1 MKRFLLITALI
12 ASVFFLFISK
22 NNKHYPQPK
31 SKDTKQE
38 PPVESVYKTSVT
50 TAPYLTNIYRVGL
63 NNDAGA
69 IECIAISKT
78 DSNLMLAGGAQ
89 GGLFRTTNR
98 GVTWSPVNDFA
109 PSLQMTC
116 IAQNQLRTN
125 EFYFSTGVDLYNNG
139 VLVNDI
145 YKSTDNG
152 LTFNNITATGTFPFG
167 KVNKIVCSPLDS
179 NTIYFMNMKSASG
192 TGTLNGSLY
201 RTKDNFATYHK
212 VFQSSG
218 TLNDVIILPNGHVMT
233 TELDKIYI
241 SHSGDSGTYVQ
252 SNNGIASNIT
262 RMLLGA
268 CTTQPLTRYA
278 VGTTIGQNFICYK
291 SIDAGINWT
300 AIGNPVT
307 AFPRT
312 FTVKPDDPNVLIA
325 GCVRLLASTNS
336 GLTWENIGG
345 GYDNREVLFDP
356 NNYNQLFITSDFG
369 VSSVEVNTSSA
380 TPFAFPVALDTNL
393 NVQEIH
399 GGDYGITGNAC
410 INGYQDIGVFYI
422 KNNGLS
428 KYLSSADGMY
438 GQLSR
443 QDSTLGYFCIQ
454 NGVLKRDTNLYHPAF
469 NAAYIMNEMDT
480 NGSLGIDE
488 GAAVITQFFL
498 NQTNDQQLFFPSR
511 RHLWR
516 SDNGGDNWIQL
527 SGNYYNTNARVF
539 IAGSSKPDPIIYWCD
554 YDTIFVM
561 PNAGTAAPGSEFR
574 IRSPF
579 TTPVSICIDPQNDSS
594 IYILQNNPSKIYHA
608 VNMFASTVTWTDIG
622 MNFPANVNIRCIAV
636 HPTNSQIILAGT
648 NEGGLYY
655 TTDGGLTWNLE
666 SNFPYVRTLSIKIRP
681 TDNKIF
687 IFTYGR
693 GTWTADFP
701 VVSSIN
707 EAPVSFANIYPN
719 PFKDVLYI
727 ENDATVKNADVYLMT
742 ITGAIIR
749 REEMYSSSASFNY
762 SEISPGIYYIV
773 IMQDGKV
780 LDKRKVVKTT

>member
-12 ASVFFLFISK
+12 SSVFFLFTTE
-22 NNKHYPQPK
+22 NNKNYLQPK
-31 SKDTKQE
+31 SKDTKLE
-38 PPVESVYKTSVT
+38 PQAQTIYRTSVI
-50 TAPYLTNIYRVGL
+50 TASYLTNFFRVGL
-63 NNDAGA
+63 TNEAGA
-69 IECIAISKT
+69 IECMVISKA
-78 DSNLMLAGGAQ
+78 DSNLMLAGGDN
-89 GGLFRTTNR
+89 GGLFRSTNR
-98 GVTWSPVNDFA
+98 GFSWTPVNDFA
-109 PSLQMTC
+109 PSLQMEC

-125 EFYFSTGVDLYNNG
+125 EFYYSTGVDLYNNG

-152 LTFNNITATGTFPFG
+152 VTFTNITAAGAFPFG
-167 KVNKIVCSPLDS
+167 KVHKIVCSPIDS
-179 NTIYFMNMKSASG
+179 NTIYFMNFTSAAG
-192 TGTLNGSLY
+192 TGSFNGSLY

-212 VFQSSG
+212 VFQSGG

-252 SNNGIASNIT
+252 SNIGIASNVT
-262 RMLLGA
+262 RMLLAA

-300 AIGNPVT
+300 AMGNPVT

-325 GCVRLLASTNS
+325 GCVHLLASTNS
-336 GLTWENIGG
+336 GLTWTNIGG
-345 GYDNREVLFDP
+345 GYDNREVLFNP
-356 NNYNQLFITSDFG
+356 NNYNQLFVTSDFG
-369 VSSVEVNTSSA
+369 VNSVEVNTSSA

-399 GGDYGITGNAC
+399 GADYGISGIAC
-410 INGYQDIGVFYI
+410 MNGYQDIGVRYI
-422 KNNGLS
+422 NGNGIA
-428 KYLSSADGMY
+428 KTIGTGDGMY
-438 GQLSR
+438 AQMSK
-443 QDSTLGYFCIQ
+443 QDSSLGYYCTQ
-454 NGVLKRDTNLYHPAF
+454 NGLLSKAF
-469 NAAYIMNEMDT
+469 SLQNPGANFSYIMNEMDT

-488 GAAVITQFFL
+488 GAAVFTQFFL
-498 NQTNDQQLFFPSR
+498 NQTNDQQLFFPTR
-511 RHLWR
+511 RYLWR
-516 SDNGGDNWIQL
+516 SDNGGTNWFRL
-527 SGNYYNTNARVF
+527 SGSFYNINSRVF

-608 VNMFASTVTWTDIG
+608 VNMFAPIVTWTDIG

-655 TTDGGLTWNLE
+655 TTDGGLNWNLE
-666 SNFPYVRTLSIKIRP
+666 SNFPYVRILSIKIRP

-701 VVSSIN
+701 VVSGTT
-707 EAPVSFANIYPN
+707 ETTVTTGNIYPN

-727 ENDATVKNADVYLMT
+727 NHEASLINAEVAIMSVSGALIRTDKMYAATSGFD
-742 ITGAIIR
+742 
-749 REEMYSSSASFNY
+749 Y
-762 SEISPGIYYIV
+762 SELRPGVYIV
-773 IMQDGKV
+773 LIMQNGKV
-780 LDKRKVVKTT
+780 VDKRKVVKMI